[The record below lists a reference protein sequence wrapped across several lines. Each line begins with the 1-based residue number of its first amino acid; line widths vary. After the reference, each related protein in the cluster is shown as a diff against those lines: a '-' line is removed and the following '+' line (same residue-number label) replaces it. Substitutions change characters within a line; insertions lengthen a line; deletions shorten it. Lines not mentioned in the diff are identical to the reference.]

1 LTLSFAGRVPGLRK
15 FFLYTVFSL
24 IAVAFLFGL
33 ALLRG
38 LSDFDLS
45 EYQQV
50 EIQFSTDQ
58 GVMVGTLILPS
69 ETDGAPVAVF
79 VHGDGPQ
86 DRFSSDGYLVQMR
99 LLLEAG
105 IGVFSWDK
113 PGVGASQG
121 NWLHQSM
128 SDRAREATAALDAVR
143 AQAGVDASKAG
154 FLGFSQAGWVV
165 PEAAGPGSTAA
176 FAILVGGAV
185 NWQDQG
191 AYYGRQRRAR
201 GIERAS
207 MSAERWAFVGRNQE
221 SDARTALARISVPF
235 LGIFGSEDLNVDP
248 VGDAAIYRE
257 LAEPLR
263 PENKVLVIEGA
274 THGLLRAPLFNYQ
287 LLSQWPSWTVLA
299 YVVAGRYAFVPGVWD
314 QTASWIW
321 SVVPPSQ

>member
-1 LTLSFAGRVPGLRK
+1 MLSFADRVPGLSK
-15 FFLYTVFSL
+15 FFLYTILSL
-24 IAVAFLFGL
+24 IAVGFLFGFL
-33 ALLRG
+33 LLRG

-45 EYQQV
+45 EYRQV
-50 EIQFSTDQ
+50 ELQFSTNQ
-58 GVMVGTLILPS
+58 GVMAGTLILPS
-69 ETDGAPVAVF
+69 GTDGASITVF

-113 PGVGASQG
+113 PGVGASEG

-143 AQAGVDASKAG
+143 AQEGVDPGKVG

-165 PEAAGPGSTAA
+165 PEALGPGTEAA
-176 FAILVGGAV
+176 FGIVVGGAV
-185 NWQDQG
+185 NWEDQG
-191 AYYGRQRRAR
+191 TYYGRQRRAQ

-207 MSAERWAFVGRNQE
+207 MSADRRAFVERNQT
-221 SDARTALARISVPF
+221 SDARAALAHISGPF
-235 LGIFGSEDLNVDP
+235 LGIFGSEDLNVDS
-248 VGDAAIYRE
+248 VRNVEIYRE

-263 PENKVLVIEGA
+263 RENEVMVVEGA

-299 YVVAGRYAFVPGVWD
+299 YVIVGRYAFVADVWD